1 MDSSEGI
8 ATHCESSVFC
18 LFSNIPALYP
28 TGSDNYGPRKKFS
41 GIWVGRICLT
51 PSAILSPIMHPLLIL
66 LIVAAL
72 VGLVIFLKRKIKDTH
87 KSRQP
92 KSVVL
97 RIFKRDDRAGRWL
110 PKTGSFRASI
120 HFFLCGK
127 ASFAP
132 PIPGKPPGQP
142 KNPSLTR
149 PSSRGDTDSRSHLF
163 RILANPLEFQLI
175 VRLPCLDRR
184 LAPEHSAPALG
195 YLVPAPFF
203 NPGRPGSQ
211 DDVQMIRPRFALLTS
226 LRRDLEHNRV
236 RKHLNSKEF
245 RQVLQTALHPF
256 PTVLVIPPRV
266 GIQTAQKRPPNTAA
280 DAVIHPCLIPRYYCF
295 TCLRHSESKHLFT
308 FSQPSRKFRDFSE
321 CPLFSFIFF
330 IFLGGIGIMSLCESG
345 GRQG

>member
-1 MDSSEGI
+1 MEPRQSI
-8 ATHCESSVFC
+8 AVGMPTLANVGHGENKVLRGTDRAGEDRVILTVGQGGVRNVDVQPRVKSPSLNGATVCPDGKLPPC
-18 LFSNIPALYP
+18 LATIQNQF
-28 TGSDNYGPRKKFS
+28 
-41 GIWVGRICLT
+41 VGVEKLRTPINLT
-51 PSAILSPIMHPLLIL
+51 E
-66 LIVAAL
+66 
-72 VGLVIFLKRKIKDTH
+72 
-87 KSRQP
+87 P

-110 PKTGSFRASI
+110 SKTGSFRASI
-120 HFFLCGK
+120 HSFFCGK

-149 PSSRGDTDSRSHLF
+149 PSSRGDTDSRRHLF

-175 VRLPCLDRR
+175 VRLSCLDRR

-203 NPGRPGSQ
+203 YPVRPGSQ
-211 DDVQMIRPRFALLTS
+211 DHVQMIRPRFALLTS

-245 RQVLQTALHPF
+245 RQLLQTALHPF
-256 PTVLVIPPRV
+256 PTVLVILPRV

-280 DAVIHPCLIPRYYCF
+280 DAMIHPCLIPRYYCF
-295 TCLRHSESKHLFT
+295 PCLRHRVSKHLFT
-308 FSQPSRKFRDFSE
+308 F
-321 CPLFSFIFF
+321 
-330 IFLGGIGIMSLCESG
+330 
-345 GRQG
+345 